1 MSDEVNEKGA
11 APRQRQRPVEDDSLA
26 ANMKTI
32 VGAIALALFIRIVFF
47 EAFAIDGP
55 SMEPSLLNGDRVVV
69 AKYPYGLFL
78 PFSREAIV
86 NWGSPD
92 VGDVVIVKSP
102 QDEEDIVKR
111 VIGVAGDTVSMV
123 DGRVFRNGEAIATV
137 EVGPCEESSQK
148 VVDPD
153 CRVYQESVG
162 DISWLT
168 SYGDLDFVQRDLA
181 NWAPVTVPDGH
192 IVVLG
197 DHRDQSNDSRR
208 IGLIPLNRVKGHALF
223 IYWSNDP
230 GRERRWD
237 RMFQGI
243 R

>member
-1 MSDEVNEKGA
+1 MSAEQKPTKRL
-11 APRQRQRPVEDDSLA
+11 APPEDDSLA
-26 ANMKTI
+26 SNVKTI
-32 VGAIALALFIRIVFF
+32 AGAVALAFFIRIVFF

-78 PFSREAIV
+78 PYAREAV
-86 NWGSPD
+86 FTWGSPE

-111 VIGVAGDTVSMV
+111 VIGVAGDTVSMLN
-123 DGRVFRNGEAIATV
+123 GQVFRNGVAVPTV
-137 EVGPCEESSQK
+137 ELGACDEESQK
-148 VVDPD
+148 VADPD
-153 CRVYQESVG
+153 CRVYEETVG
-162 DISWLT
+162 DRSWRT
-168 SYGDLDFVQRDLA
+168 SHADLEYDGRDLA

-208 IGLIPLNRVKGHALF
+208 IGLIPLSRVKGHALF
-223 IYWSNDP
+223 IYYSRDP
-230 GRERRWD
+230 GRDRRWG

>member
-1 MSDEVNEKGA
+1 MSEDQKTEK
-11 APRQRQRPVEDDSLA
+11 RRPPADDDDSLA
-26 ANMKTI
+26 ANVKTI

-78 PFSREAIV
+78 PFSREAILT
-86 NWGSPD
+86 WGSPE

-123 DGRVFRNGEAIATV
+123 DGQVFRNGEAVPTV
-137 EVGPCEESSQK
+137 EVGVCEEDSQK
-148 VVDPD
+148 VVDPE
-153 CRVYQESVG
+153 CRVYEETVG
-162 DISWLT
+162 ERSWHT
-168 SYGDLDFVQRDLA
+168 SHADLGFAARDLA

-208 IGLIPLNRVKGHALF
+208 IGLIPLSRVKGHALF

-230 GRERRWD
+230 GREHRWG

>member
-1 MSDEVNEKGA
+1 MSQDD
-11 APRQRQRPVEDDSLA
+11 APPSKRRAPAPDDDSLA
-26 ANMKTI
+26 ANVKTI

-78 PFSREAIV
+78 PFSREAIFT
-86 NWGSPD
+86 WGSPE

-102 QDEEDIVKR
+102 ADEEDIVKR

-123 DGRVFRNGEAIATV
+123 DGQVFRNGEAVPTTL
-137 EVGPCEESSQK
+137 VGPCDEESQK
-148 VVDPD
+148 VADPE
-153 CRVYQESVG
+153 CRVYEERVG
-162 DISWLT
+162 DRSWHTSHANMGFIS
-168 SYGDLDFVQRDLA
+168 RDLA

-230 GRERRWD
+230 GRDRRWG